1 MDMKTLSTTAVTCIA
16 WLGLTGASGAVTMVH
31 AEDSFDGH
39 RLFFTEAQR
48 KQATLKEPDI
58 SPDSLP
64 GASSRELA
72 NASAERDA
80 STGERAKVDSVDQ
93 LETPQRRLSTVRH
106 EDSAIDYDVYFTGLV
121 TGRQEPRVL
130 VNGLPC
136 EPAAAQHSGK
146 SGQPVPIN
154 CHGVRND
161 DLRLTLSTGSGKL
174 LVTDRA
180 GRVHHLLPG
189 KGM

>member
-1 MDMKTLSTTAVTCIA
+1 MKTLTTTAVSCIA
-16 WLGLTGASGAVTMVH
+16 WLALTGASGAVTMVH

-48 KQATLKEPDI
+48 KQATLKETDI

-64 GASSRELA
+64 GASSGALA
-72 NASAERDA
+72 NVSAKRDA
-80 STGERAKVDSVDQ
+80 STGERAKADSVDQ
-93 LETPQRRLSTVRH
+93 LLTSQRRLSTARH
-106 EDSAIDYDVYFTGLV
+106 EDSAKDYDVYFTALV
-121 TGRQEPRVL
+121 TGRHEPRVL

-136 EPAAAQHSGK
+136 EPAAAENSGK
-146 SGQPVPIN
+146 SGQPVPIH

-174 LVTDRA
+174 LVKDRG